1 MELTLT
7 KNRVIENNL
16 EREQKKFLDT
26 RFGKIIN
33 TGLDIGLRTVLPDLI
48 EDEVISVKNAIL
60 ENGFKSRIRNSNF
73 IFYKFRKKC
82 YRYTYWKFW

>member
-60 ENGFKSRIRNSNF
+60 ENGFKLRIRNSNF

-82 YRYTYWKFW
+82 YRYTYWKF